1 MSKKQLLILI
11 IVLVV
16 GYAITLGGSYFM
28 LKGETDTSLLDSLAI
43 ADSLE
48 EAARRAPIDLTKDIS
63 QLQQSRPGGGPMML
77 PAEGDSGAVMLDE
90 DGQIQT
96 ADGGGTQTIT
106 EMMDSVATAKTDPV
120 REDVQQT
127 QAQVAE
133 AEEKVDDLAN
143 LLAMLS
149 ADADS
154 VDQANAKRLSK
165 IIENMRPVEA
175 AAVLNGLG
183 SKTSARLLITMRQR
197 QAAKILAAMPRERAA
212 EVARYLS
219 QAYEKSAI

>member
-28 LKGETDTSLLDSLAI
+28 LKGETDTSMLDSLAI

-63 QLQQSRPGGGPMML
+63 QIQQPRPGGPLML
-77 PAEGDSGAVMLDE
+77 PAEGDSGAVMMDGE
-90 DGQIQT
+90 GQIQT
-96 ADGGGTQTIT
+96 AAGGGTQTIA

-120 REDVQQT
+120 IEDVQET

-133 AEEKVDDLAN
+133 AEEKVDELTN

-165 IIENMRPVEA
+165 IIENMRPTEA